1 MDKQEITQAVGQWL
15 EEAAHYRE
23 MNAAKKNEL
32 GEQFWL
38 GREHAL
44 RELRLLLSK
53 ETSK

>member
-1 MDKQEITQAVGQWL
+1 MDKQEITQAVEKWL
-15 EEAAHYRE
+15 EEAAHYGE

-32 GEQFWL
+32 GEHFWL

-53 ETSK
+53 EATK